1 MLGKYNHYYCNQIG
15 SPVFAI
21 EWHHSKCVCHDFD
34 LQFHGHKFGNVII
47 SKTVR
52 ASEKCSSM
60 TFIDV
65 DICHLME

>member
-1 MLGKYNHYYCNQIG
+1 MRQEVGYFPSNGTGNA
-15 SPVFAI
+15 VR
-21 EWHHSKCVCHDFD
+21 HDLD
-34 LQFHGHKFGNVII
+34 LHFQRNEFSNVNI

-65 DICHLME
+65 DICHRRGQCEC